1 MISAE
6 ELRVEQKNVAE
17 EWSMQAMDHCEV
29 IGKDLEKHIK
39 NINSHKSFDYII
51 CRGKIKRKDENG
63 NLTDFFGLDMAMY
76 VTNILKQNGYTVN
89 CIYDKT
95 NCNGKYTICW

>member
-1 MISAE
+1 MISAD
-6 ELRVEQKNVAE
+6 ELRTEQKNAAE
-17 EWSMQAMDHCEV
+17 EWSKQAIDLCE
-29 IGKDLEKHIK
+29 IISKDLENHVK
-39 NINSHKSFDYII
+39 NINSHKSFEYLI
-51 CRGKIKRKDENG
+51 CRGKIKRKDENR
-63 NLTDFFGLDMAMY
+63 NLIDFFGLDMAMY

>member
-6 ELRVEQKNVAE
+6 ELRLGQKNAAE
-17 EWSMQAMDHCEV
+17 EWSKQAMDHCEI

-51 CRGKIKRKDENG
+51 CRGKIKRKDEHG
-63 NLTDFFGLDMAMY
+63 NLTDFFDLDMAIY

-89 CIYDKT
+89 CVYEKT
-95 NCNGKYTICW
+95 NYNGKYTICW